1 MIYNDFLKGDF
12 AMKKTILGV
21 ICLALCVSIALASCA
36 KKNDEVK
43 DETNDGNAVV
53 ENQVSENEETKEE
66 EKVLF
71 EYDFTKDGAV
81 LTAYLGGDELEE
93 VVLEEKPVRMKKEK
107 QKKTVTEEVTN
118 ADGTVTTVEK
128 QIEETVVV
136 PVEYTLVGVEAG
148 VFMNNTTIKKVVI
161 PDTVLEVGQA
171 CFQGCTAL
179 EEVVLPAPL
188 KKIGDMMFYG
198 CESLT
203 TLNIPESVEEIGLFV
218 FSDFFNETPWYANLT
233 EESVIVGDGIL
244 LKYNGYAQNLTYGDE
259 VKSIAYYAF
268 MDTPVKT
275 IKLTNAVDEV
285 SDIHELAFYRSDVRI
300 ALPET
305 SEIVSSLK
313 MNGIKVDT
321 YEVAE

>member
-1 MIYNDFLKGDF
+1 
-12 AMKKTILGV
+12 MKKTLFGI
-21 ICLALCVSIALASCA
+21 ICLALCASIALASCA
-36 KKNDEVK
+36 KKDDEVK
-43 DETNDGNAVV
+43 DETNAGDAVV
-53 ENQVSENEETKEE
+53 ETEVTENTEEAEE

-71 EYDFTKDGAV
+71 EYDFTSDGAI

-93 VVLEEKPVRMKKEK
+93 VILEEKPIRMKKEK

-128 QIEETVVV
+128 EVEETVVV
-136 PVEYTLVGVEAG
+136 PVEYTLVGVEEG

-179 EEVVLPAPL
+179 EEVVLPASL

-203 TLNIPESVEEIGLFV
+203 TLNIPESVEEIGIFA

-233 EESVIVGDGIL
+233 GESVIVGDGIL
-244 LKYNGYAQNLTYGDE
+244 LKYNGYAQDVTYGDE
-259 VKSIAYYAF
+259 VKGIAYYAF

-275 IKLTNAVDEV
+275 VKLTNAVDAAT
-285 SDIHELAFYRSDVRI
+285 DIHELAFYRSDVRI

-305 SEIVSSLK
+305 SKIVSALK
-313 MNGIKVDT
+313 MNGVKVDT

>member
-1 MIYNDFLKGDF
+1 
-12 AMKKTILGV
+12 MKKTILGI
-21 ICLALCVSIALASCA
+21 ICLALCASVALASCA

-43 DETNDGNAVV
+43 DETKVDNAVV
-53 ENQVSENEETKEE
+53 ETQVPENTETEE
-66 EKVLF
+66 EKVIF
-71 EYDFTKDGAV
+71 EYLFSPDGAV
-81 LTAYLGGDELEE
+81 LTAYHGGDEFEE
-93 VVLEEKPVRMKKEK
+93 VVLEEKPIRMKKEK

-128 QIEETVVV
+128 QVEETVIV

-161 PDTVLEVGQA
+161 PDTVEEVGQA

-203 TLNIPESVEEIGLFV
+203 TLNIPEAVEEIGIFA

-233 EESVIVGDGIL
+233 GESVIVGDGIL
-244 LKYNGYAQNLTYGDE
+244 LKYNGSAESVTYGEE
-259 VKSIAYYAF
+259 VKKVAYYAF

-275 IKLTNAVDEV
+275 VKLTNAIDEAN
-285 SDIHELAFYRSDVRI
+285 DIHELAFYRSNARV

-305 SEIVSSLK
+305 SKIVSALK